1 SGVSIPV
8 FNTIDD
14 AVAYS
19 VANNLYYTSSD
30 YTGEG
35 KEIIIEFDQIE
46 NINNGYYTDMYTLL
60 QQMIE
65 QKGGNALTPEQLQQI
80 VDEVRASFGLI
91 KDEINKGFQ
100 QQDILI
106 QKNSGIL
113 QNIADALNT
122 FFAETKRF
130 RESMDELLR
139 DYIGG
144 GGGTVGSETKDYHIK
159 IQSVPNS
166 NLAANQREFSIET
179 DMENPY
185 YESCLAWYPLNGIS
199 DIQYTGSNTC
209 ILTFFNY
216 NKRYNVYCKYNDT
229 GQDIRCTSNTVS
241 VTIGAPDE
249 PPLDDTN
256 IWDGFADS
264 LNEKLTDIKNSL
276 VDLHDDM
283 NAKFGTLNESVD
295 SFASS
300 FAHFSQNCLGYLKE
314 IKDNIGSN
322 KQLPGLPAP
331 DGGDWDILEFLLD
344 IAKNIADNSIDEAT
358 QKVGDLISEILTGI
372 SDIFGMLSEVFP
384 FSIPWDIALLIGAL
398 SAEPEAPYFEV
409 PFKLDSWGI
418 ECTLVLD
425 FEQFEIMSTISRA
438 FLSLTWAMYLMN
450 FTVKF
455 TDTKNL

>member
-1 SGVSIPV
+1 M
-8 FNTIDD
+8 
-14 AVAYS
+14 
-19 VANNLYYTSSD
+19 L
-30 YTGEG
+30 
-35 KEIIIEFDQIE
+35 K
-46 NINNGYYTDMYTLL
+46 
-60 QQMIE
+60 
-65 QKGGNALTPEQLQQI
+65 
-80 VDEVRASFGLI
+80 

-229 GQDIRCTSNTVS
+229 GQIPCWKYTVC
-241 VTIGAPDE
+241 P
-249 PPLDDTN
+249 
-256 IWDGFADS
+256 
-264 LNEKLTDIKNSL
+264 
-276 VDLHDDM
+276 
-283 NAKFGTLNESVD
+283 
-295 SFASS
+295 
-300 FAHFSQNCLGYLKE
+300 
-314 IKDNIGSN
+314 
-322 KQLPGLPAP
+322 
-331 DGGDWDILEFLLD
+331 
-344 IAKNIADNSIDEAT
+344 
-358 QKVGDLISEILTGI
+358 
-372 SDIFGMLSEVFP
+372 
-384 FSIPWDIALLIGAL
+384 
-398 SAEPEAPYFEV
+398 V
-409 PFKLDSWGI
+409 PCHYI
-418 ECTLVLD
+418 C
-425 FEQFEIMSTISRA
+425 SRR
-438 FLSLTWAMYLMN
+438 YIVYYN
-450 FTVKF
+450 
-455 TDTKNL
+455 